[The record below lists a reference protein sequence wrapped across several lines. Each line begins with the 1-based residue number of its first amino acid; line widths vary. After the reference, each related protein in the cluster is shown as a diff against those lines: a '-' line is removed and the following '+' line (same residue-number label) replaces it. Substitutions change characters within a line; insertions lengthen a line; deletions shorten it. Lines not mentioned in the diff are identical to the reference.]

1 MEYDFTDYGYNDSV
15 DYSGYGGNVD
25 FTPAPQQDFSGVSD
39 WSSNAYDYNAPAAN
53 APAANAPQVDYSFAT
68 TQQPAQQSVPYWET
82 TFTQGPADYSFGSPS
97 YGLGMGG
104 SGAGLGYS
112 VTPSAAAPAYGAT
125 FGAGGGA
132 APGLT
137 MGPSGSSMYSL
148 GTAPTQAGITGSF
161 GFGTTGTDT
170 GTDRTQQPGL
180 LTQARQGFADLAKF
194 GRENADLVK
203 FGTGLVSAIAGQ
215 GQMNAAKRQ
224 QAQSNEQMN
233 RELAMREQAQ
243 TSQMAA
249 LQENQQMARQANQQ
263 ATQSFDEAR
272 SLYNPQE
279 MAVRGMAQQNVA
291 TQRGIADLRQQ
302 LQRRGLSQAAIDA
315 EIRRARLGG
324 STAATT
330 AYTKGLDVGRTAQ
343 QQALTSAKGLQTNVP
358 GLTYSPSSTAA
369 DYFAR
374 QAATSQQQGAMTS
387 AQLQKLL
394 EDYLGQPTKTVQEA
408 RTKAAGATAK

>member
-1 MEYDFTDYGYNDSV
+1 MGEEFIDWSGYSDGV
-15 DYSGYGGNVD
+15 DYNTY
-25 FTPAPQQDFSGVSD
+25 TPQQDFSGVSD
-39 WSSNAYDYNAPAAN
+39 YASNSYDY
-53 APAANAPQVDYSFAT
+53 NAPQVDYNSYVPQQDAT
-68 TQQPAQQSVPYWET
+68 PYWET
-82 TFTQGPADYSFGSPS
+82 TFTQTPADYSFGSS
-97 YGLGMGG
+97 TYGMGMGG
-104 SGAGLGYS
+104 SGAGLGYA
-112 VTPSAAAPAYGAT
+112 VTPSAASPAFGAT
-125 FGAGGGA
+125 FGTGGGA
-132 APGLT
+132 APGMVT
-137 MGPSGSSMYSL
+137 GQAGSSSYTL
-148 GTAPTQAGITGSF
+148 GAAPTQGGITGSGPGIGDMSF
-161 GFGTTGTDT
+161 GPNFNRLGFGTAGAE
-170 GTDRTQQPGL
+170 QPGL
-180 LTQARQGFADLAKF
+180 LTQARDGFAALSKF

-203 FGTGLVSAIAGQ
+203 FGTGLVSALAGQ
-215 GQMNAAKRQ
+215 SQMNAAKRQ

-233 RELAMREQAQ
+233 RELAMREKALA
-243 TSQMAA
+243 SQMEA
-249 LQENQQMARQANQQ
+249 LQENQQLARQTNQQ

-279 MAVRGMAQQNVA
+279 MAIRGMAQQKAATERDVA
-291 TQRGIADLRQQ
+291 NLRQQ

-358 GLTYSPSSTAA
+358 GLSYTPSSAAA

-374 QAATSQQQGAMTS
+374 QAVTSQQQGDMTS
-387 AQLQKLL
+387 AQMTKLL

>member
-25 FTPAPQQDFSGVSD
+25 FTPAPQADYSGVSD

-53 APAANAPQVDYSFAT
+53 APQVDYNAPQVDYSFAA

-82 TFTQGPADYSFGSPS
+82 TFTQGPADYSFVSPS

-148 GTAPTQAGITGSF
+148 GTAPTQAGVTGSF
-161 GFGTTGTDT
+161 GGAGATSTTGAE
-170 GTDRTQQPGL
+170 QPGL

-203 FGTGLVSAIAGQ
+203 FGTGLVSALAGQ
-215 GQMNAAKRQ
+215 SQMNAAKRQ
-224 QAQSNEQMN
+224 QGMANDQMN

-243 TSQMAA
+243 ASQMAA

-358 GLTYSPSSTAA
+358 GLSYSPSSAAA

-387 AQLQKLL
+387 AQLSKLL